1 MSLRCVD
8 PIVMCVPDLFPG
20 DLRFPQRAEHYVGVL
35 YLFGVGPLALE
46 PAQGVVLGNAV
57 SLCYP

>member
-1 MSLRCVD
+1 
-8 PIVMCVPDLFPG
+8 MCVSDLFPG
-20 DLRFPQRAEHYVGVL
+20 DLRFPQRAEHYICVL